1 LSETRRRRP
10 SDHILG
16 ILACLVV
23 AAVVLSGGPVHAQTS
38 CPRAVV
44 FTLPGVTWAEVNAT
58 RPPELLGLVEDGAA
72 GSISVRTIASRT
84 SYASG
89 YATLGAG
96 ARVDAPQVTGTPA
109 DLGSDDGVLTRN
121 VRMPI
126 GTVAQLAINA
136 GYDAKPGALASAL
149 STPLVAVGNAD
160 LGRPAPTPVGAGRWA
175 NVAAMDR
182 TGTVPISASGPELL
196 ALDAGAPY
204 DIRTD
209 DAAIE
214 EAVDAALDMSCAN
227 LIVDHGDLA
236 RADNFADLSFGDQIE
251 DRERALLAADE
262 LLGHVRSRLD
272 LERDILIVVSPTS
285 PAWEPVARLGVAV
298 AAGPEFDAGSTL
310 QSASTRRRG
319 VVTLPDVAP
328 TVLEHLG
335 EERPAS
341 MNGRPWLAVAS
352 PEGDRIAAAIDL
364 DEESVF
370 VDGIKG
376 AVSTWFV
383 ICQVVVYL
391 LALGLLAWRESR
403 ARRRGDP
410 SGPGVSGLAR
420 WLERAALAL
429 VAFPISTFF
438 MGVVKAH
445 ELGTLW
451 FVLALLAIDAVLVI
465 AAILIADRPL
475 DRLFVLCAF
484 TFAVV
489 ATDLVTG
496 GRLQLNTVFGYSPI
510 VAGRFAGAGNIA
522 FAVLGAS
529 TVLTGALI
537 VHRWRS
543 PQALWATGALFV
555 AAVVIDGAPPFGSD
569 VGGVLALVPALAIT
583 GVLLSGRRPSVKLLA
598 LGAAGALLAVAVF
611 VAIDLARPPEART
624 HLARMVEDVRARGW
638 DALTGAIERK
648 LKSNLRVFRSTIW
661 TFFVPPALAAMAWF
675 LARPRGRWGRLAE
688 VFPKLRAGLVGGLIV
703 AVLGFAVNDSGIVI
717 PAVVL
722 SFLVPMALLVH
733 LVLEMEEELPAA
745 PEPALGEPEPVR

>member
-1 LSETRRRRP
+1 MVPTQP
-10 SDHILG
+10 
-16 ILACLVV
+16 
-23 AAVVLSGGPVHAQTS
+23 AAAQEPCS
-38 CPRAVV
+38 RAVV
-44 FTLPGVTWAEVNAT
+44 FTLPGVTWADVNAV
-58 RPPELLGLVEDGAA
+58 RPPELLRLVEDGSA

-89 YATLGAG
+89 YASLGAG
-96 ARVDAPQVTGTPA
+96 ARVDAPQSTGTPVE
-109 DLGSDDGVLTRN
+109 LGSRDGIFSHD
-121 VRMPI
+121 VRMNIDP
-126 GTVAQLAINA
+126 VSELALNA
-136 GYDAKPGALASAL
+136 GYDAQPGALGSSVSA
-149 STPLVAVGNAD
+149 PLVPIGNAD
-160 LGRPAPTPVGAGRWA
+160 LGRPVPTPVGAGRWA
-175 NVAAMDR
+175 LIAAMDS
-182 TGTVPISASGPELL
+182 TGSVPLSATGPELL
-196 ALDAGAPY
+196 TNDPEAPY
-204 DIRTD
+204 GVRTD
-209 DAAIE
+209 EAAIE
-214 EAVDAALDMSCAN
+214 EAVDEALDVSCSS

-236 RADNFADLSFGDQIE
+236 RADHWADLTFNEGSEG
-251 DRERALLAADE
+251 RERALLAADE
-262 LLGHVRSRLD
+262 LLGHVRDRLD
-272 LERDILIVVSPTS
+272 LERDLLVVVSPTS
-285 PAWEPVARLGVAV
+285 PASAPVARLGVAV
-298 AAGPEFDAGSTL
+298 AAGPQFDPGSTL
-310 QSASTRRRG
+310 ESASTRRRG
-319 VVTLPDVAP
+319 IVTLPDVAP
-328 TVLEHLG
+328 TVLAHLG
-335 EERPAS
+335 ETRPAS
-341 MNGRPWLAVAS
+341 MNGRPWLAVTS
-352 PEGDRIAAAIDL
+352 PESDRVAAAIDL

-370 VDGIKG
+370 VDGLKG

-383 ICQVVVYL
+383 VGQVVVYL

-445 ELGTLW
+445 EIGTVA

-465 AAILIADRPL
+465 GAMLVADRPL
-475 DRLFVLCAF
+475 DRLLVLCAF
-484 TFAVV
+484 TLAVV
-489 ATDLVTG
+489 VADLVTG

-543 PQALWATGALFV
+543 PQALWVTMALF
-555 AAVVIDGAPPFGSD
+555 AAVIVIDGAPQFGSD

-583 GVLLSGRRPSVKLLA
+583 GVLLSGRRPSLKLLA
-598 LGAAGALLAVAVF
+598 LGAAGALLAVTVF
-611 VAIDLARPPEART
+611 TAIDLARPPEART
-624 HLARMVEDVRARGW
+624 HLARLVEDVRARGFEV
-638 DALTGAIERK
+638 LTGTIERK

-675 LARPRGRWGRLAE
+675 LARPRGRWGRMAE